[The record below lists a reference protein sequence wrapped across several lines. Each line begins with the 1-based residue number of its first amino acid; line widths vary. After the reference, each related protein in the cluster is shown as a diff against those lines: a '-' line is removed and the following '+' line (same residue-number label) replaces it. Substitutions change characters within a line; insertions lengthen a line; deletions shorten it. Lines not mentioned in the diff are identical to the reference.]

1 MAHEPHRLVLLYPYP
16 DTVHGSP
23 LHKTLLSTSL
33 ALRSLPRH
41 RPWGTFSLAEA
52 NCKYRASLTPRLAQL
67 LYHTLKN
74 KILQVIFGNC
84 RKKLF
89 FTLQKCENRVKYP
102 CKCDDEG
109 QVPSCSGSIGSS
121 PAGWKGNGR
130 LFGISPFRHDGERSN
145 RLRAFPVTETRGRAF
160 FGANKSGTAVFRLL
174 GEGPFYSEG
183 VLCTEKSTQR

>member
-41 RPWGTFSLAEA
+41 RPRGTFSLAEA
-52 NCKYRASLTPRLAQL
+52 NCKYRASLTPRLTQL

-109 QVPSCSGSIGSS
+109 QVPSCFGSIESS
-121 PAGWKGNGR
+121 PAA
-130 LFGISPFRHDGERSN
+130 ERGTGGFSGYH
-145 RLRAFPVTETRGRAF
+145 LL
-160 FGANKSGTAVFRLL
+160 GTAANGVTGCGRFPLQKR
-174 GEGPFYSEG
+174 EGAPFSARTR
-183 VLCTEKSTQR
+183 VVPRSFVS